1 MADPVRL
8 AHIGVAYPHGDGY
21 IETLLLMPGI
31 ELVAL
36 YDPDPAAARALLPP
50 EFQGLG
56 VYDDFDEVLRKER
69 PEAVLITQ
77 PNDTTARFITQ
88 AAEAG
93 VHVFAE
99 KPCARTAAELMPAI
113 EAVRKSGVRFST
125 GYTRRVSPAGIA
137 IKEIIERGVLGS
149 LVSIEASWVTT
160 SVQSRGPD
168 NPMFSAERNGGGILH
183 WLGCHWLD
191 FMRWSTSAEVSE
203 VSAILDTL
211 SGEQIDVED
220 TAAVSLRFDNG
231 MIGSL
236 HCTYAIDKM
245 PHQLFFGCAA
255 PTGGSG
261 GTTWAARSR
270 CAAPAPTGRPV
281 LRRCCGL
288 KRTTSAATRWETAW
302 RCCGGSSSPSGR
314 TGRRPCR
321 PSTRSGYLRSST
333 PPTSPRGPG
342 AGLPWPERKKSP
354 LPRRERARVRVFF
367 GQSARIIWKQCSSSP
382 SYLQVPDPPSDQA

>member
-1 MADPVRL
+1 MGDPVRL

-113 EAVRKSGVRFST
+113 EAVRASGVRFST

-137 IKEIIERGVLGS
+137 IKEIIERGVLGR

-191 FMRWSTSAEVSE
+191 FMRWSTSAEVLE

-245 PHQLFFGCAA
+245 PHQLFFGLRGSDGWLRWDYM
-255 PTGGSG
+255 GGEVEVRSARADWSAGVTQVLRFETDDVG
-261 GTTWAARSR
+261 GYEMGDGVA
-270 CAAPAPTGRPV
+270 V
-281 LRRCCGL
+281 LRRFVESI
-288 KRTTSAATRWETAW
+288 REDRPAAMSPIDALRILEIIDAAHE
-302 RCCGGSSSPSGR
+302 SSR
-314 TGRRPCR
+314 TGRRVAVARAEEIPS
-321 PSTRSGYLRSST
+321 PSTGE
-333 PPTSPRGPG
+333 G
-342 AGLPWPERKKSP
+342 
-354 LPRRERARVRVFF
+354 
-367 GQSARIIWKQCSSSP
+367 
-382 SYLQVPDPPSDQA
+382 

>member
-125 GYTRRVSPAGIA
+125 GYTRRVSPAGLA

-245 PHQLFFGCAA
+245 PHQLFFGLRGSDGWLRWDYM
-255 PTGGSG
+255 GGEIEVRSARADWSAGVTQVLRFETDDVG
-261 GTTWAARSR
+261 GYEMGDGVA
-270 CAAPAPTGRPV
+270 V
-281 LRRCCGL
+281 LRRFVESI
-288 KRTTSAATRWETAW
+288 REDRPAAMSPIDALRILEIIDAAHE
-302 RCCGGSSSPSGR
+302 SSR
-314 TGRRPCR
+314 TGRRVAVARAEEIPS
-321 PSTRSGYLRSST
+321 PSTGVQTGEMGNSCSGTWVTHS
-333 PPTSPRGPG
+333 
-342 AGLPWPERKKSP
+342 
-354 LPRRERARVRVFF
+354 
-367 GQSARIIWKQCSSSP
+367 I
-382 SYLQVPDPPSDQA
+382 D

>member
-1 MADPVRL
+1 MGDPVRL

-88 AAEAG
+88 AAKAG

-113 EAVRKSGVRFST
+113 EAVRASGVRFST
-125 GYTRRVSPAGIA
+125 GYTRRVSPAGLA
-137 IKEIIERGVLGS
+137 IKEIIERGVLGR

-211 SGEQIDVED
+211 SGEEIDVED

-236 HCTYAIDKM
+236 HCTYVIDRT
-245 PHQLFFGCAA
+245 PHQLFFGLRGSDGWLRWDYM
-255 PTGGSG
+255 GGEVEVRSARADWSAGVTQVLRFETDDVG
-261 GTTWAARSR
+261 GYEMGDGVA
-270 CAAPAPTGRPV
+270 V
-281 LRRCCGL
+281 LRRFVESIREDRPPAMSPIDAL
-288 KRTTSAATRWETAW
+288 RILEIIDAAHQ
-302 RCCGGSSSPSGR
+302 SSR
-314 TGRRPCR
+314 TGCR
-321 PSTRSGYLRSST
+321 VAVARAEEIPS
-333 PPTSPRGPG
+333 PPTGEG
-342 AGLPWPERKKSP
+342 
-354 LPRRERARVRVFF
+354 
-367 GQSARIIWKQCSSSP
+367 
-382 SYLQVPDPPSDQA
+382 